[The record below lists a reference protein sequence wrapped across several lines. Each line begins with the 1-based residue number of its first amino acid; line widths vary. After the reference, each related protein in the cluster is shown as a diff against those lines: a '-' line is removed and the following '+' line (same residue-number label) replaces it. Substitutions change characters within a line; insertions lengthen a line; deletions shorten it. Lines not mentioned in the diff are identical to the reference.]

1 MPNSE
6 CEIRNY
12 ADQRNIINLVKK
24 NSLRKPFLNK
34 LPGLWGFDLKHY
46 PVRFD
51 MKNIVTG
58 VDNIRHDV
66 FISRGLRMATTK
78 LVTCLLARY
87 SRCETILKVRSS
99 DWVKT
104 KSRFKRFCR
113 DVMLDAIN
121 KSKKYNVVEI
131 DVLAQIAIAKM
142 SLETIRLQFDKLVHR
157 IKIDIRKQGL
167 SHHQDDVPIQLKE
180 ILSTLQQ
187 NKNEII
193 LQTDRELFQYFVD
206 VQNESLNIMR
216 ESTYGVEAIIPNEIF
231 FNPIRNKECLHDE
244 TFMINEYVLLSSRS
258 QDPDNYQTLLRQLKL
273 FFKMC
278 GLQYGSGARQ
288 FSKRL
293 DTINERDEDREIN
306 SLLKQTDNINVLFD
320 WFESEKRYR
329 IVRKD
334 KKRKKE
340 YKSQKKQTKKQARLL
355 NFLYNNFKRTGLID
369 KIVAAYIIRPVYDQY
384 CPPLSPQQVLQF
396 IINPKARKNVIAQ
409 LKRMKEFYGKPF
421 ALKPL
426 WDLIKTAK
434 KINTYSKK
442 RYLLR
447 FLHDFTRYHR
457 DFENF
462 SLLNEVLEEI
472 NLVTDKKTIRLSR
485 ANNTLYDFLLPQEQR
500 KQKTPV
506 KSHVIIKADVR
517 GSTDLTFKM
526 KQKGLNPAS
535 YFSLNFFDPISD
547 ILSEY
552 GATKIF
558 IEGDAMI
565 LSIIERE
572 DTPARWHTVACACG
586 LAKNMLA
593 IIHQTNMKS
602 RKHGLPVFEL
612 GIGISFEN
620 SAPTFLFDGNHRIMI
635 SSAINL
641 ADRLSGCSKM
651 VRRRLEPHKK
661 PFNLYVF
668 QPQSDP
674 SEPGANHATVDDL
687 AARYNV
693 NGIELNLQGFQ
704 KLSQEIDLKAVKCSM
719 PELQKKS
726 FKVYTGKYPTLSGQY
741 QRLVIREN
749 KIPEVKP
756 DSLKIIGMTSRYY
769 YEVCTHPGLYKY
781 VDKMMR

>member
-1 MPNSE
+1 
-6 CEIRNY
+6 
-12 ADQRNIINLVKK
+12 VKK
-24 NSLRKPFLNK
+24 NSLRKPIFYK
-34 LPGLWGFDLKHY
+34 LPGLWGFALHPY

-66 FISRGLRMATTK
+66 FLSPGLRIATTK
-78 LVTCLLARY
+78 LVICLLARY
-87 SRCETILKVRSS
+87 SGCETILKVNSS

-113 DVMLDAIN
+113 DVMLDAVD
-121 KSKKYNVVEI
+121 KSKKNDIVQI
-131 DVLAQIAIAKM
+131 DMLAQIAIAKM
-142 SLETIRLQFDKLVHR
+142 SLETIRHQFDKLVHR
-157 IKIDIRKQGL
+157 IKIDIRNQGL
-167 SHHQDDVPIQLKE
+167 SHHHQDKAPLQLKKK
-180 ILSTLQQ
+180 LSAIQQ

-206 VQNESLNIMR
+206 VQNESLNNMR
-216 ESTYGVEAIIPNEIF
+216 VSTYGEEAVIPNEVF
-231 FNPIRNKECLHDE
+231 FNPIRSKECLHDE
-244 TFMINEYVLLSSRS
+244 FFMINEYVLLSSRS

-278 GLQYGSGARQ
+278 GLQYGSGALHLL
-288 FSKRL
+288 KRK
-293 DTINERDEDREIN
+293 NRMSQEEEDWEIN
-306 SLLKQTDNINVLFD
+306 SFLKQIDNINLLFD
-320 WFESEKRYR
+320 WFESEKRCQ
-329 IVRKD
+329 IIRKD

-340 YKSQKKQTKKQARLL
+340 YKALKKQTKKQARLL
-355 NFLYNNFKRTGLID
+355 NFLFHNFKRVGLID
-369 KIVAAYIIRPVYDQY
+369 KIVAAYNIKSVILDY
-384 CPPLSPQQVLQF
+384 CPPLSPQQILQF
-396 IINPKARKNVIAQ
+396 VINPKARKTVIAQ
-409 LKRMKEFYGKPF
+409 LKRMKEFYGKTF

-426 WDLIKTAK
+426 WDVIKNVK
-434 KINTYSKK
+434 KIKLYNRKK
-442 RYLLR
+442 YLLR

-462 SLLNEVLEEI
+462 VLLNEVLEQI
-472 NLVTDKKTIRLSR
+472 NLVADKKTLRLSR

-547 ILSEY
+547 ILAEY
-552 GATKIF
+552 GAIKIF

-565 LSIIERE
+565 LSILERE
-572 DTPARWHTVACACG
+572 GTRTRWHTVACACG

-593 IIHQTNMKS
+593 IIHQTNKKS
-602 RKHGLPVFEL
+602 RQHGLPVFEL

-620 SAPTFLFDGNHRIMI
+620 SAPTFLFDGDHRIMI

-651 VRRRLEPHKK
+651 VRQRLKPRNK

-668 QPQSDP
+668 QPRLEKASR
-674 SEPGANHATVDDL
+674 ATVDDL
-687 AARYNV
+687 AVRYNV
-693 NGIELNLQGFQ
+693 NGIELNLLGFQ
-704 KLSQEIDLKAVKCSM
+704 KLSEEIDLKEMQCSI
-719 PELQKKS
+719 PALQKEKI
-726 FKVYTGKYPTLSGQY
+726 KVYTGKYPTLSGQY
-741 QRLVIREN
+741 QRLVIREER
-749 KIPEVKP
+749 IPEVKP
-756 DSLKIIGMTSRYY
+756 ESLKVLRMTSRYY
-769 YEVCTHPGLYKY
+769 YEVCTHPGLYEY
-781 VDKMMR
+781 VENVLNTDT